1 MEQNTDFI
9 FACSQVRGQLDS
21 RWARRGDIKGQAWS
35 LPSATT
41 RCLTESSVLF
51 APGPAPTLC
60 SQQAQQLEWVKNQY
74 PGLHAQL
81 QEFACRG
88 QFVPVGGTWV
98 EMVSARPSTVLQQLV
113 SWA

>member
-1 MEQNTDFI
+1 MGTPKD
-9 FACSQVRGQLDS
+9 
-21 RWARRGDIKGQAWS
+21 S

-41 RCLTESSVLF
+41 RTTRCLTVSSVLLLLVQLL
-51 APGPAPTLC
+51 PPC

-74 PGLHAQL
+74 PGLHARL

-98 EMVSARPSTVLQQLV
+98 EMVSARFYYHPLAASQLGLK
-113 SWA
+113 